1 MTPRYWYW
9 RVIYRSEMNIKVLIV
24 DDEPHMLRLTELSL
38 KKNGYQILTARSG
51 REAIDLAAKEL
62 PALIVM
68 DVTMP
73 EMDGIT
79 ALRHL
84 KASPVTS
91 AIPVIMLTTRGQ
103 SLTRT
108 EAQGSG
114 AALYLTKPF
123 SPSALAAEARKLI
136 SPDSTPSIPNRP

>member
-1 MTPRYWYW
+1 MTRRYWSW
-9 RVIYRSEMNIKVLIV
+9 LAIYRSEMNIKVLIV

-51 REAIDLAAKEL
+51 REAIELATQEL

-79 ALRHL
+79 ALKHL
-84 KASPVTS
+84 KASPVTT

-103 SLTRT
+103 SITRT
-108 EAQGSG
+108 EAEGSG

-123 SPSALAAEARKLI
+123 SPSSLASEARKLI
-136 SPDSTPSIPNRP
+136 STDSTPTVPKRS